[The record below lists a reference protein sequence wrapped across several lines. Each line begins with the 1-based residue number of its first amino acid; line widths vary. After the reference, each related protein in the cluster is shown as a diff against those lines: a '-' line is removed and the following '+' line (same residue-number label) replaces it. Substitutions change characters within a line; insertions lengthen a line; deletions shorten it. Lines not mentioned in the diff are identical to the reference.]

1 MPSRETAKS
10 TAYQD
15 VESPYIR
22 QRIDAHEVA
31 SLDSRPP

>member
-1 MPSRETAKS
+1 MPSPKTAKS

-31 SLDSRPP
+31 DLYIRPL